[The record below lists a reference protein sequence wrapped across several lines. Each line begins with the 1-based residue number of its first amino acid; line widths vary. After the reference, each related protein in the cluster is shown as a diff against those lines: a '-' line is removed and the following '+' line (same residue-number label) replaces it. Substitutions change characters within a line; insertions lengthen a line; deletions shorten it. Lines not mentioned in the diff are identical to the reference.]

1 MTFFNFRYPS
11 TTRIPLPE
19 NAKRSQNQRKRHLAG
34 SQESAHGLSSAI
46 QDLKDAKIQSRP
58 VLQQQQNVHAGAPES
73 DMDSSLGIL
82 SPSDMKGDL
91 VSSRLIL
98 KLFEKITCKGF
109 SPSF

>member
-1 MTFFNFRYPS
+1 MVKENLDPINSNFLFDIFNSRYPS

-91 VSSRLIL
+91 VSS
-98 KLFEKITCKGF
+98 K
-109 SPSF
+109 

>member
-1 MTFFNFRYPS
+1 M
-11 TTRIPLPE
+11 
-19 NAKRSQNQRKRHLAG
+19 
-34 SQESAHGLSSAI
+34 

-91 VSSRLIL
+91 VST
-98 KLFEKITCKGF
+98 K
-109 SPSF
+109 SFLEL

>member
-1 MTFFNFRYPS
+1 MLKILNSYFRYPS

-91 VSSRLIL
+91 VSTKST
-98 KLFEKITCKGF
+98 F
-109 SPSF
+109 